1 MLEKNNQV
9 LDSYHLSTLFV
20 GSSLLVPSLW
30 VILLSVLSF
39 SFTQST
45 KGYCFLL
52 EDKVS
57 TKENK
62 QTKAILSPIP
72 ALVWNSW
79 EHVLEEPKKKSLGHT
94 SSASVDRSPENKK
107 ARERWWTWVQ
117 REASPRFV
125 YLQATLVGY
134 RVVVLQPLC
143 NILEQAL

>member
-94 SSASVDRSPENKK
+94 SAASVDTSPENKK
-107 ARERWWTWVQ
+107 ARERW
-117 REASPRFV
+117 
-125 YLQATLVGY
+125 
-134 RVVVLQPLC
+134 
-143 NILEQAL
+143 

>member
-79 EHVLEEPKKKSLGHT
+79 EHVLEEPKKSLWVTQALHP
-94 SSASVDRSPENKK
+94 SVDRSPENKK
-107 ARERWWTWVQ
+107 ARERW
-117 REASPRFV
+117 
-125 YLQATLVGY
+125 
-134 RVVVLQPLC
+134 
-143 NILEQAL
+143 